1 METVAQLT
9 TVPWRKISVW
19 MLLFSIT
26 EFYFS
31 PVEAEKYSQHGMIQT
46 YFLFCLSDIPMSH
59 HIWPRKIHSHDY
71 MPTTFEKP
79 CLLYTHTKKDYSKS
93 ECIFSLLYKE
103 EKLPTLIE
111 VNLYLTF
118 SMENAHLNVVCWIN

>member
-1 METVAQLT
+1 
-9 TVPWRKISVW
+9 
-19 MLLFSIT
+19 
-26 EFYFS
+26 
-31 PVEAEKYSQHGMIQT
+31 
-46 YFLFCLSDIPMSH
+46 
-59 HIWPRKIHSHDY
+59 

-118 SMENAHLNVVCWIN
+118 SMENAHLNVVC